1 MQAKDVSGIPHA
13 NQAANVKDPKLP
25 GCDALCQ
32 CTHGKDKISGWA
44 GGPVCSCKNE
54 KQTAHGKGSNVQSRT
69 TAMAVTAAVP
79 ATDSLHQNFNTACRG
94 SNRLSVAGQSK
105 AAHMQAKDVTGI
117 PHADQTANPY
127 TSEREDHR
135 RRHANLGRKSR
146 QTKRFGSPFQA
157 ACRRL
162 TLSVKSLCV

>member
-13 NQAANVKDPKLP
+13 DQAANVKDPRLP
-25 GCDALCQ
+25 GCDAQCQ
-32 CTHGKDKISGWA
+32 CTHGKDEISGWA

-54 KQTAHGKGSNVQSRT
+54 KQTTQGKGSNLQPRT
-69 TAMAVTAAVP
+69 TAAVTAAVP
-79 ATDSLHQNFNTACRG
+79 ATDSLHQNFNTAYRG

-105 AAHMQAKDVTGI
+105 AAHMQAKDVSGI
-117 PHADQTANPY
+117 PHADQAANPY
-127 TSEREDHR
+127 TSECEDHR

-157 ACRRL
+157 AYRRL
-162 TLSVKSLCV
+162 TLSVTSLCV